1 MATRA
6 FPSVPLQIHQ
16 QSGRADMADHWPGK
30 DSYIQVTL
38 HNQADPKR
46 RGQPIRSR
54 IRLLSCHTLKTR

>member
-6 FPSVPLQIHQ
+6 FPSVPLQIH
-16 QSGRADMADHWPGK
+16 SGRADMADHWPAD
-30 DSYIQVTL
+30 DSYIPVTL